1 MRTNIEEIEDI
12 LILSNR
18 KIEKAMRMTIDEAVD
33 ERDWD
38 LKIIA
43 MNLENIKIKL
53 SKLIRE
59 IDDINYKNKKR

>member
-18 KIEKAMRMTIDEAVD
+18 GIEKAMYMTIDEAID

-43 MNLENIKIKL
+43 MNLE
-53 SKLIRE
+53 
-59 IDDINYKNKKR
+59 DINYKNKKR